1 MKKTILFCAMALATS
16 GLFAQK
22 QTGGE
27 KNLEVQFA
35 PLGGSPVSISGIR
48 LRMFNSEASAIRLS
62 VFVGGSSDATVTA
75 QPGVSGAEDED
86 RPELYDTEKSFSFS
100 LRPGYEKHFEGTDR
114 LSPYVGGE
122 LIFSTTTTKSISESW
137 NETNNGAANPDT
149 YDGALWETTT
159 TDGST
164 TFGLNVV
171 AGTDF
176 YFADNIYLG
185 AELGFGFSKTN
196 DKDTET
202 EVSDL
207 DLYRA
212 SAGIPNETAVEFD
225 PIINGSSSAWGPN
238 FQGTIRLGWL
248 FN

>member
-1 MKKTILFCAMALATS
+1 
-16 GLFAQK
+16 
-22 QTGGE
+22 
-27 KNLEVQFA
+27 
-35 PLGGSPVSISGIR
+35 
-48 LRMFNSEASAIRLS
+48 MFNSEASAIRLS
-62 VFVGGSSDATVTA
+62 VFVGGTNDQTVTA
-75 QPGVSGAEDED
+75 QPGTVAGGDED
-86 RPELYDTEKSFSFS
+86 RPELYDTDKSFSFS

-122 LIFSTTTTKSISESW
+122 LVFSTTTTTTISEDW
-137 NETNNGAANPDT
+137 NGTNARPEEGAV
-149 YDGALWETTT
+149 WETTT

-164 TFGLNVV
+164 TFGLNLV

-185 AELGFGFSKTN
+185 AELGFGFAKTN
-196 DKDTET
+196 EKDSET

-207 DLYRA
+207 DRFRA
-212 SAGIPNETAVEFD
+212 ANGIPDDIEVETAFD
-225 PIINGSSSAWGPN
+225 PIINGSSTSWGPN

>member
-35 PLGGSPVSISGIR
+35 PLGGSPVSIAGIR
-48 LRMFNSEASAIRLS
+48 LRIFNSEASAIRLS
-62 VFVGGSSDATVTA
+62 VFAGGTNDQTVTL
-75 QPGVSGAEDED
+75 QPGTVAGGDED
-86 RPELYDTEKSFSFS
+86 RPELYDTDKSFSFS

-122 LIFSTTTTKSISESW
+122 LVFSTTTTTTISEDW
-137 NETNNGAANPDT
+137 NGTNARPEEGAV
-149 YDGALWETTT
+149 WETTT

-164 TFGLNVV
+164 TFGLNLV

-185 AELGFGFSKTN
+185 AELGFGFAKTN
-196 DKDTET
+196 EKDSET

-207 DLYRA
+207 DRFRA
-212 SAGIPNETAVEFD
+212 ANGVPDDTEVEFD
-225 PIINGSSSAWGPN
+225 PIINGSSTSWGPN